1 LRLIELGL
9 KPIVVERGKDI
20 RRRRDLKAINVD
32 HVVNE
37 DSNYCFGEGGAGTYS
52 DGKLYTRKKGRCNA
66 DFGVVSGLWSYP
78 DILVEAHPHIGI
90 ITPQIIQDI
99 REKIIECG
107 GQVLF
112 ETRVMDIVVKNN
124 EVQGIVTQNGD
135 TI

>member
-1 LRLIELGL
+1 
-9 KPIVVERGKDI
+9 
-20 RRRRDLKAINVD
+20 LKAINVD

-52 DGKLYTRKKGRCNA
+52 DGKLYTRSKKGRCNFHLELLVA
-66 DFGVVSGLWSYP
+66 YGAS
-78 DILVEAHPHIGI
+78 DILVEAHPHIG
-90 ITPQIIQDI
+90 TNKLPQIIQDI

-124 EVQGIVTQNGD
+124 EVQGIVTRRYDFSQ
-135 TI
+135 